1 MSATG
6 SFVRIGFVDGAAAA
20 RGIEALGA
28 AGRPL
33 TDKLAATADPDA
45 ALDGLLRLAQA
56 LDEREDGAGA
66 AMLEEV
72 ADDEGTAMRLCSV
85 LGASLALTHHLV
97 RHPEQWRELTD
108 PTLGTTR
115 APAYALREA
124 MLRAVGADPLA
135 EVPVATRPD
144 AESVD
149 AMRVEYRRLLLRL
162 VSRDLAHHVGLDD
175 AAAEISDLAA
185 ATLEAALAVAR
196 ARVGEPAEA
205 VRLTV
210 VAMGKCG
217 GHELNYIS
225 DVDVVFVHEV
235 VEGAAEGP
243 ALRAATQL
251 ASHLMRVCSDH
262 TREGTIWPVDAN
274 LRPEGSQGP
283 LVRTLA
289 SHQGYYERWAKTWE
303 FQALLKARPVA
314 GDRDLGR
321 RYCEMVAPMVW
332 SAAGRDGF
340 VEDVQAMRRRVVD
353 HIPSREAER
362 QLKLGSGGLRDVEFA
377 VQLLQLV
384 HGRADPSLREGATLS
399 ALARLTEGGYVGRA
413 DGEKL
418 HEAYTFLRTLE
429 HRIQLHELRRTHVL
443 PEDEVS
449 LRRLGR
455 SIGILSEPAVQLDRQ
470 WRHHR
475 REVRRLHEKLFY
487 RPLLGA
493 VARLPGA
500 EARLSLEAAEARL
513 SALGYADPK
522 AALRHLEALTSGV
535 SRTSDIQR
543 TLLPVLLEW
552 FADAPDPDAGLF
564 GFRRISESLGR
575 SPWYLTMLRDEGEV
589 AQRLAH
595 VLGTSRY
602 ATDLLE
608 REPQGVKMLGESLAP
623 LSAEAALSEM
633 QALVVRAE
641 TPEVAVGAVRAVRRR
656 ELLRIACG
664 ELVAGTDV
672 ALVGQ
677 GLSRLTDATLQAT
690 LDIATYAV
698 RTQRGLDVAPTRL
711 AIIAMGRYGGFE
723 LSYGSD
729 ADVMFVHDPID
740 GVEAQVASSFATA
753 VVAELRRLLSLPA
766 SDPPLEVDPDLRPEG
781 RNGPMVRTVESY
793 AAYYAKW
800 SHVWEFQALLRADP
814 VAGDEDLRRRFTELV
829 DPLRFPA
836 AGISE
841 ADVVE
846 VRRIKA
852 RVDDERL
859 PRGADRQTHLKLGR
873 GGLADVEW
881 TVQLLQMRHAGRVEG
896 LRTPQTLPALEAA
909 VAADLVGADDAATLA
924 EAWRLVSRVR
934 NAVTLVRGKPS
945 DQLPRDAR
953 ERAAVARVLGYPPGS
968 SDQVVNDYLRTTR
981 RAHAVVERV
990 FWE

>member
-1 MSATG
+1 MTSAGTY
-6 SFVRIGFVDGAAAA
+6 VRKGFVDGAAAV
-20 RGIEALGA
+20 RGIERLGDP
-28 AGRPL
+28 GPPL
-33 TDKLAATADPDA
+33 TDELAAAADPDV
-45 ALDGLLRLAQA
+45 ALDGLLRLVDA
-56 LDEREDGAGA
+56 LDEQSAGAGRE
-66 AMLEEV
+66 MLAEV

-85 LGASLALTHHLV
+85 LGASTALAHHLV

-108 PTLGTTR
+108 PTLGSTR

-124 MLRAVGADPLA
+124 MLVAVGADPQAA
-135 EVPVATRPD
+135 EPVAGLPD
-144 AESVD
+144 EQAVD

-162 VSRDLAHHVGLDD
+162 ASRDLAHHVGLDD

-185 ATLEAALAVAR
+185 ATLDAALAVAR
-196 ARVGEPAEA
+196 ARVGEPAHA
-205 VRLTV
+205 VRLAII
-210 VAMGKCG
+210 AMGKCG

-225 DVDVVFVHEV
+225 DVDVVFVYEP
-235 VEGAAEGP
+235 VEGADDGV

-251 ASHLMRVCSDH
+251 ASQLMRVCSDH

-289 SHQGYYERWAKTWE
+289 SHRGYYEKWAKTWE
-303 FQALLKARPVA
+303 FQALLKARAVA
-314 GDRDLGR
+314 GDADLGR

-340 VEDVQAMRRRVVD
+340 VSDVQAMRRRVVD
-353 HIPSREAER
+353 HIPAHEAER

-384 HGRADPSLREGATLS
+384 HGRSDPTLREGATLS
-399 ALARLTEGGYVGRA
+399 ALSRLTEGGYVGRE

-418 HEAYTFLRTLE
+418 HEAYSFLRTLE
-429 HRIQLHELRRTHVL
+429 HRIQLHQLRRTHVL
-443 PEDEVS
+443 PDDEAS

-455 SIGILSEPAVQLDRQ
+455 SIGIFSEPAAQLDRQ

-487 RPLLGA
+487 RPLLTA
-493 VARLPGA
+493 VAKLPGP

-513 SALGYADPK
+513 SALGYADPR

-552 FADAPDPDAGLF
+552 FADSPDPDAGLF

-575 SPWYLTMLRDEGEV
+575 TPWYLTMLRDEGEV
-589 AQRLAH
+589 AQRLAV

-608 REPQGVKMLGESLAP
+608 REPQGVKMLGESLVP
-623 LSAEAALSEM
+623 LSAEAALAEM
-633 QALVVRAE
+633 TSLVERADS
-641 TPEVAVGAVRAVRRR
+641 PEAAAVAVRAVRRR

-664 ELVAGTDV
+664 DLVAGTDV

-690 LDIATYAV
+690 LDIATDSV
-698 RTQRGLDVAPTRL
+698 RRQRGLDAPASRI
-711 AIIAMGRYGGFE
+711 AVIAMGRYGGFE

-729 ADVMFVHDPID
+729 ADVMFVHEPAE
-740 GVEAQVASSFATA
+740 GVEPQAASSFATA
-753 VVAELRRLLSLPA
+753 VVGEVRRLLSLPA
-766 SDPPLEVDPDLRPEG
+766 SDPPLEVDADLRPEG
-781 RNGPMVRTVESY
+781 KNGPMVRTVESY

-800 SHVWEFQALLRADP
+800 SSVWEFQALLRADA
-814 VAGDEDLRRRFTELV
+814 VAGDDDLRERFTELI
-829 DPLRFPA
+829 DPLRFPVD
-836 AGISE
+836 GISE
-841 ADVVE
+841 SAVVE

-859 PRGADRQTHLKLGR
+859 PRGADRHTHLKLGR

-881 TVQLLQMRHAGRVEG
+881 TVQLLQMRHAGRVEA
-896 LRTPQTLPALEAA
+896 LRTPQTLPALQA
-909 VAADLVGADDAATLA
+909 AADAELISEDDAATLA

-934 NAVTLVRGKPS
+934 NAVTLVRGRPS

-953 ERAAVARVLGYPPGS
+953 ERAAVARVLGYPQGA
-968 SDQVVNDYLRTTR
+968 SDQMVNDYLRTTR